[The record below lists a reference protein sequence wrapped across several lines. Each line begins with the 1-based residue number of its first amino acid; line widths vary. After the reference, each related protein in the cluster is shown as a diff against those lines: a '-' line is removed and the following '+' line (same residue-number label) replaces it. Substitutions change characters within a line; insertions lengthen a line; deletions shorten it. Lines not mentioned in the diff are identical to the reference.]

1 MRKSYRV
8 KKESEFQRVFETHNS
23 VANHKFVVYQM
34 EKPGQKHFRVGI
46 SVGKKIG
53 NAVHRNWVKRR
64 IRQTLLEV
72 KPQLRSDVDLSLG
85 AIMSLTLFLA
95 ACSNKPITSHS
106 TGIWDHYIIYNCS
119 QFIIWL
125 SKHFGGYGMGIIIF
139 TIIIRIIL
147 LPLMFY
153 QTKTMMKTQEL
164 APQLKAI
171 QKKYSSRD
179 RESMQK
185 MQMETQKL
193 YKEAGVN
200 PWASMLPLLVQLP
213 VMWALYQAIWRTSA
227 LRNGTFLWLQ
237 LGHPDPYYIMPIL
250 AALFTFISSWL
261 SMASMPEKNSMTT
274 TMTWFM
280 PIMVFFMALG
290 FSSAITLYWVVTNA
304 FQVVQTL
311 IIQNPF
317 KIRLE
322 QQLKKQKKR
331 HVCN

>member
-1 MRKSYRV
+1 
-8 KKESEFQRVFETHNS
+8 
-23 VANHKFVVYQM
+23 
-34 EKPGQKHFRVGI
+34 
-46 SVGKKIG
+46 
-53 NAVHRNWVKRR
+53 
-64 IRQTLLEV
+64 
-72 KPQLRSDVDLSLG
+72 
-85 AIMSLTLFLA
+85 MSLTLFLA

-317 KIRLE
+317 KIRREREEKQRAEKAKQYLAHPVLGAR
-322 QQLKKQKKR
+322 LKEISEALLTLNTDNPYSVMGSIDALKLCSSMTLFAEIEGYDSVFGKVIFKFYSGKR
-331 HVCN
+331 DIKTIEILYSNHN